1 MSANAECQICNARY
15 VLESVHFVVL
25 RIFFQ
30 TLHLGRK
37 IYVIDAVKKICV
49 APCVERVCPRIYFLE
64 SFERRTLML
73 SLLFEFLY
81 HQLGGFIY
89 VAAAEC
95 YHKIAL
101 FDILDNIVGNL
112 FKGVE
117 PYASGNLLGEL

>member
-1 MSANAECQICNARY
+1 M
-15 VLESVHFVVL
+15 L

-49 APCVERVCPRIYFLE
+49 APVSSEYVRAYTSLSLLNGE
-64 SFERRTLML
+64 LML

-117 PYASGNLLGEL
+117 PYASGNLLASCEV

>member
-1 MSANAECQICNARY
+1 MSSEY
-15 VLESVHFVVL
+15 VRAYTSLSLLNGE
-25 RIFFQ
+25 
-30 TLHLGRK
+30 
-37 IYVIDAVKKICV
+37 
-49 APCVERVCPRIYFLE
+49 
-64 SFERRTLML
+64 LML

-101 FDILDNIVGNL
+101 FDILDNIVSNL

-117 PYASGNLLGEL
+117 PYASGNLLGELRGVDIICVSRASPLSRSEPFCPECSERGRNRRRALPCVNM